1 MEKQNEKI
9 FYQQLMPAMLKQIAR
24 LAEAMEKQNKI
35 NESLLLIEKKKLMLT
50 GNSINESVTPKV
62 KPNGKETV

>member
-1 MEKQNEKI
+1 MEKANEKI

-35 NESLLLIEKKKLMLT
+35 NESLLLLEKKKFALT
-50 GNSINESVTPKV
+50 NSMNESATPKV
-62 KPNGKETV
+62 KPNGKEAV

>member
-35 NESLLLIEKKKLMLT
+35 NESLLLLEKKKMMLS
-50 GNSINESVTPKV
+50 NNMNESVTPKV

>member
-1 MEKQNEKI
+1 MEKANEKI

-35 NESLLLIEKKKLMLT
+35 NESLLLLEKKKMMLT
-50 GNSINESVTPKV
+50 NNMNESATPKT
-62 KPNGKETV
+62 KKNGKETV